1 MFLKIIGEDVYAKM
15 VSGIRENVAK
25 ATIGIKALV
34 RSEKMKLS
42 KNLTLAEVTKSA
54 TAIKHGI
61 SNQPTIEH
69 MENLKAVAENV
80 FQPIRDYF
88 DKPIAVTSGYRSQE
102 LNELIGGVSRS
113 QHSKG
118 EALDLDADV
127 FGGLENYQLFHR
139 IKDHTDFD
147 QLIWEFGD
155 DENPAWVHVSYSR
168 TKNRG
173 EVLKAVKQNGKTI
186 YKKW

>member
-1 MFLKIIGEDVYAKM
+1 MFLKTSGGDAFAKM
-15 VSGIRENVAK
+15 VSGILENVAR
-25 ATIGIKALV
+25 AIIGIKGSVALQ
-34 RSEKMKLS
+34 KMKLS

-54 TAIKHGI
+54 TAIKQGI

-102 LNELIGGVSRS
+102 LNQLIGGASRS

-173 EVLKAVKQNGKTI
+173 EVLQAVKQNGKTI